1 MHDFF
6 CNYIWGSQ
14 ELWISMRAVG
24 VTVINF
30 SALRM
35 NVLYKILDA
44 VYKLSKAVTSAL
56 YILLVLKS
64 STFI

>member
-14 ELWISMRAVG
+14 ELWISMHAVG